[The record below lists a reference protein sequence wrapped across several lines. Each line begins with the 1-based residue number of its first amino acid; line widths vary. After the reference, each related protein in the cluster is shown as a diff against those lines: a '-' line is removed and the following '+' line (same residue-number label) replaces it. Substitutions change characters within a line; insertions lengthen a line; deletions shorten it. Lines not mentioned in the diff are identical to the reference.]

1 MANKNNSD
9 QITAALI
16 GAIVCA
22 VIVMIV
28 FDSFIAS
35 LIVAVIAFFGISA
48 TTNGKT
54 TKNAGVSSQAVS
66 SQMQLVIDADAL
78 DNDDNDDDDE
88 DDEDDEAVYD
98 TRIAG
103 VMYNTSSYD
112 IGGFIGYVR
121 SEPDNPVDK
130 NAIAIYRSD
139 GKLIGHIAKDEIEQF
154 REWSCKD
161 NIPCIGYITEGDEVE
176 RYGKVKVIDTT
187 KTQTTLEMI
196 KYVAWLVKRFGKRYV
211 PDCFELKSKTPIRTD
226 EQWLTTLYKVID
238 KIERG

>member
-1 MANKNNSD
+1 MANTNNSE
-9 QITAALI
+9 QITTALI
-16 GAIVCA
+16 GAIFSA
-22 VIVMIV
+22 VIVMILS
-28 FDSFIAS
+28 DSFIAS
-35 LIVAVIAFFGISA
+35 LIFAVIAFFGIYA
-48 TTNGKT
+48 TSNGKT
-54 TKNAGVSSQAVS
+54 TKNAGASRQAVS
-66 SQMQLVIDADAL
+66 SQVQLVIDADAL
-78 DNDDNDDDDE
+78 DNDDDE
-88 DDEDDEAVYD
+88 EEDDDEDDEAVYD

-103 VMYNTSSYD
+103 VMYNTSSFD

-139 GKLIGHIAKDEIEQF
+139 GKLMGRIAKDEIEQF

-196 KYVAWLVKRFGKRYV
+196 KYIAWLVKRFGKRYV

-226 EQWLTTLYKVID
+226 EQWLKTLYKVID

>member
-1 MANKNNSD
+1 MANTNNTD

-16 GAIVCA
+16 GAIICA
-22 VIVMIV
+22 AIVMIV

-35 LIVAVIAFFGISA
+35 LIVAVIALFGIYA
-48 TTNGKT
+48 TTNEKT
-54 TKNAGVSSQAVS
+54 TKNAGASHQAVS
-66 SQMQLVIDADAL
+66 SQVQLVIDADAL
-78 DNDDNDDDDE
+78 DNDDDDD

-103 VMYNTSSYD
+103 VRYNTSSYD